1 MSKAI
6 ASQILRASLY
16 LAALAVALAA
26 LPVAARDGN
35 FNANDCMEVRCETNS
50 VVNRCDNPVNY
61 AYCKIKPGQRGCLY
75 EFSRRIE
82 PGQSGLSLCQSE
94 HQYAFTACLAPHKP
108 VSVSPTQRQC
118 IPDPSDPAVK
128 KIGEPCDSEWESN
141 IPGLVCDGEW
151 TYVVPPDESPASAAQ
166 TLTADEQ
173 EWKKQQEAEKA
184 EAEERAREKECSQ
197 ILNSCETAC
206 NDICEDP
213 ATCDPGTDAT
223 DCGYEKDEAAAL
235 RAEHRRARQEERE
248 KQEQREEPEVAV
260 ADGNACDF
268 ANDGSCDEPHLCK
281 PGTDTDDCLA
291 EEMGDTCHF
300 ANDGKCDEPEPCPKG
315 TDTSDCTQIQGGQTK
330 TEQLLKTDLNPFATD
345 ENGWTHMHWAAAAN
359 DGEAI
364 RRLIELGGSVDPID
378 HGDDSEFSTAGH
390 RRAALLGLKLGEW
403 KNTGDTPLFVAAELD
418 RGTAASV
425 LIANGADVNVKINSG
440 STPLH
445 SAAYGNAVNV
455 ARILLESG
463 AETNVKSDYGNMPL
477 HRAVW
482 NNASDV
488 ARLLLENGAEVN
500 AKNDNGNTPLHRAAW
515 NNASETAVLLLE
527 NGAKINAKNN
537 KGRTPVDF
545 AIYKKH
551 AEMQSFLRRN
561 GGRCNNFC

>member
-1 MSKAI
+1 MPPPI
-6 ASQILRASLY
+6 VNQTQLTLRASLY
-16 LAALAVALAA
+16 LAALAVALVA
-26 LPVAARDGN
+26 LPAAAQDGN

-108 VSVSPTQRQC
+108 VSVSPTRRQC

-151 TYVVPPDESPASAAQ
+151 TYVIPPDESAASAAQ

-173 EWKKQQEAEKA
+173 EWKEQQEAEKA
-184 EAEERAREKECSQ
+184 EAEKRAREKECSQ

-213 ATCDPGTDAT
+213 ATCAPGTDAT

-248 KQEQREEPEVAV
+248 RQKQREEPEVAV
-260 ADGNACDF
+260 ADENACDF

-300 ANDGKCDEPEPCPKG
+300 ANDGKCDEPEPCLRG
-315 TDTSDCTQIQGGQTK
+315 TDTSDCTQIQGGQ
-330 TEQLLKTDLNPFATD
+330 E
-345 ENGWTHMHWAAAAN
+345 
-359 DGEAI
+359 
-364 RRLIELGGSVDPID
+364 GSGDPL
-378 HGDDSEFSTAGH
+378 
-390 RRAALLGLKLGEW
+390 AALRGAPSPTGTTTERLLRKCQAWTGQLQTSGIVVSKGDAEIYSDGGKCDDLCDATHLHHAAGLYDL
-403 KNTGDTPLFVAAELD
+403 
-418 RGTAASV
+418 TAMRW
-425 LIANGADVNVKINSG
+425 LIANGADVHAG
-440 STPLH
+440 EGCREAAPLYWMATNPPDDYPLDWEPQNRR
-445 SAAYGNAVNV
+445 AA
-455 ARILLESG
+455 IELLISSG
-463 AETNVKSDYGNMPL
+463 ADVN
-477 HRAVW
+477 HRV
-482 NNASDV
+482 DD
-488 ARLLLENGAEVN
+488 G
-500 AKNDNGNTPLHRAAW
+500 G
-515 NNASETAVLLLE
+515 
-527 NGAKINAKNN
+527 
-537 KGRTPVDF
+537 TPVDW
-545 AIYKKH
+545 AI
-551 AEMQSFLRRN
+551 SN
-561 GGRCNNFC
+561 GDDESRAILENLGGQCNKYC

>member
-1 MSKAI
+1 MPPPIVNQTQLA
-6 ASQILRASLY
+6 LRASLY
-16 LAALAVALAA
+16 LAALAVSLAA
-26 LPVAARDGN
+26 LPAAAQDGN

-50 VVNRCDNPVNY
+50 VVNRCETPVNY

-151 TYVVPPDESPASAAQ
+151 TYVIPPDESAASASAQ

-173 EWKKQQEAEKA
+173 EWKERQEAEKA
-184 EAEERAREKECSQ
+184 EAEKRAREKECSQ

-213 ATCDPGTDAT
+213 ATCAPGTDAA

-425 LIANGADVNVKINSG
+425 LIANGANVNVKTNSG
-440 STPLH
+440 GAPLH
-445 SAAYGNAVNV
+445 SAMRGNV
-455 ARILLESG
+455 A
-463 AETNVKSDYGNMPL
+463 
-477 HRAVW
+477 
-482 NNASDV
+482 DV
-488 ARLLLENGAEVN
+488 ARMLLENGADVN
-500 AKNDNGNTPLHRAAW
+500 AKNDNGSTPLHWAAW
-515 NNASETAVLLLE
+515 YNRADAMQLLLE
-527 NGAKINAKNN
+527 SGAEIHAKNN
-537 KGRTPVDF
+537 KDQTPMDL

-551 AEMQSFLRRN
+551 DEMQSFLRQN
-561 GGRCNNFC
+561 GGRCNKFC